1 MTDSME
7 SYSAVECAA
16 CGRSLNQHAPDTMY
30 DEATGEFYDE
40 ACYQEREVEPG
51 QCFVCHKETDVDG
64 SSRCDTCN
72 ERNEDR

>member
-1 MTDSME
+1 
-7 SYSAVECAA
+7 
-16 CGRSLNQHAPDTMY
+16 MY